1 MGGQQDRMTLYLGT
15 QSSQFVNLRVTFK
28 NSPIHILE
36 KFAFKDIYSAH
47 QHLLNSSE
55 LQECII
61 LQTCNRVEIYGVGPN
76 PKYEGIV
83 NSWSDL
89 IDLPVEEVK
98 NNVVISD
105 GEKAVRHLVELT
117 SGLDSLVI
125 GEDQILGQVKR
136 SLDFSRKNGFAGPNL
151 NILFDKT
158 IKIGSRV
165 RALTGINKGSISV
178 GSMAVN
184 LAYEYFDDIK
194 EKQILLIGSGE
205 GASLIAKSFK
215 QRDIK
220 FFVTS
225 RTFERARS
233 FADTVAGSPIPFE
246 AALEKLNDDIDIVFI
261 STIAPYYL
269 LTYERIANMMKNRT
283 KGLMIFDLSN
293 PRTVED
299 RIATLNNIKLVNI
312 DQISEIVEK
321 NVGRRKK
328 EIQSA
333 EKIIEEEMITIK
345 EMLKRKSSEPAIITI
360 FKNADSI
367 RNKEL
372 NKALSLIGNR
382 MNEKDIKILEQFSYA
397 LVEGI
402 LSTPMN
408 NLRKEFSSSKNE
420 NELINLA
427 LKLFN
432 YEKP

>member
-1 MGGQQDRMTLYLGT
+1 MTLYLGV
-15 QSSQFVNLRVTFK
+15 QSSQFVNIRVTFK

-36 KFAFKDIYSAH
+36 KFAFKDVFDAH
-47 QHLLNSSE
+47 QHLLNLAD

-61 LQTCNRVEIYGVGPN
+61 LQTCNRVEIYGVGIN
-76 PKYEGIV
+76 PDYDNLITA
-83 NSWSDL
+83 WSYL
-89 IDLPVEEVK
+89 INLPADQVK
-98 NNVVISD
+98 NNVIIND
-105 GEKAVRHLVELT
+105 GEEALKHLVKLT
-117 SGLDSLVI
+117 SGLDSLVV

-136 SLDFSRKNGFAGPNL
+136 SLEFSRKNGFAGPNL

-165 RALTGINKGSISV
+165 RTLTGINKGSTSV

-194 EKQILLIGSGE
+194 EKEILLIGSGE
-205 GASLIAKSFK
+205 GASLIAKALK
-215 QRDIK
+215 QRNMK

-246 AALEKLNDDIDIVFI
+246 TALEKINDNIDIVFI
-261 STIAPYYL
+261 STVAPYYL
-269 LTYERIANMMKNRT
+269 LTYERIANMMKNRN

-299 RIATLNNIKLVNI
+299 KIATLNNIKLVNI

-333 EKIIEEEMITIK
+333 EKIINDELIAIK
-345 EMLKRKSSEPAIITI
+345 EILKRKSSEPAIITI

-367 RNKEL
+367 RNKEFK
-372 NKALSLIGNR
+372 KALSLIGNR
-382 MNEKDIKILEQFSYA
+382 VNNDDIKILEQFSYA

-408 NLRKEFSSSKNE
+408 NLRKEFANNKNE

>member
-1 MGGQQDRMTLYLGT
+1 MTLYLGV
-15 QSSQFVNLRVTFK
+15 QSSQFVNIRVTFK

-36 KFAFKDIYSAH
+36 KFAFKDVFDAH
-47 QHLLNSSE
+47 QHLLNLAD

-61 LQTCNRVEIYGVGPN
+61 LQTCNRVEIYGVGIN
-76 PKYEGIV
+76 PDYDNLI
-83 NSWSDL
+83 NAWSSL
-89 IDLPVEEVK
+89 INLPADQVK
-98 NNVVISD
+98 NNVIIND
-105 GEKAVRHLVELT
+105 GEEALKHLVKLT
-117 SGLDSLVI
+117 SGLDSLVV

-136 SLDFSRKNGFAGPNL
+136 SLEFSRKNGFAGPNL

-165 RALTGINKGSISV
+165 RTLTGINKGSTSV

-194 EKQILLIGSGE
+194 EKEILLIGSGE
-205 GASLIAKSFK
+205 GASLIAKALK
-215 QRDIK
+215 QRNMK

-246 AALEKLNDDIDIVFI
+246 TALEKINDNIDIVFI
-261 STIAPYYL
+261 STVAPYYL
-269 LTYERIANMMKNRT
+269 LTYERIANMMKNRN

-299 RIATLNNIKLVNI
+299 KIATLNNIKLVNI

-333 EKIIEEEMITIK
+333 EKIINDELIAIK
-345 EMLKRKSSEPAIITI
+345 EILKRKSSEPAIITI

-367 RNKEL
+367 RNKEFK
-372 NKALSLIGNR
+372 KALSLIGNR
-382 MNEKDIKILEQFSYA
+382 VSDDDIKILEQFSYA

-408 NLRKEFSSSKNE
+408 NLRKEFANNKNE

>member
-1 MGGQQDRMTLYLGT
+1 MTLYLGV
-15 QSSQFVNLRVTFK
+15 QSSQFVNIRVTFK

-36 KFAFKDIYSAH
+36 KFAFKDVFDAH
-47 QHLLNSSE
+47 QHLLNLAD

-61 LQTCNRVEIYGVGPN
+61 LQTCNRVEIYGVGIN
-76 PKYEGIV
+76 PDYDNLI
-83 NSWSDL
+83 NAWSSL
-89 IDLPVEEVK
+89 INLPADQVK
-98 NNVVISD
+98 NNIIIND
-105 GEKAVRHLVELT
+105 GEEALKHLVNLT
-117 SGLDSLVI
+117 SGLDSLVV

-136 SLDFSRKNGFAGPNL
+136 SLEFSRKNGFAGPNL

-165 RALTGINKGSISV
+165 RTLTGINKGSTSV

-194 EKQILLIGSGE
+194 EKEILLIGSGE
-205 GASLIAKSFK
+205 GASLIAKALK
-215 QRDIK
+215 QRNMK

-246 AALEKLNDDIDIVFI
+246 TALEKINDNIDIVFI
-261 STIAPYYL
+261 STVAPYYL
-269 LTYERIANMMKNRT
+269 LTYERIANMMKNRN

-299 RIATLNNIKLVNI
+299 KIATLNNIKLVNI

-333 EKIIEEEMITIK
+333 EKIIDDELIAIK
-345 EMLKRKSSEPAIITI
+345 EILKRKSSEPAIITI

-372 NKALSLIGNR
+372 KKALSLIGNR
-382 MNEKDIKILEQFSYA
+382 VSDDDVKILEQFSYA

-408 NLRKEFSSSKNE
+408 NLRKEFTSNKNE

>member
-1 MGGQQDRMTLYLGT
+1 MTLYLGV
-15 QSSQFVNLRVTFK
+15 QSSQFVNIRVTFK

-36 KFAFKDIYSAH
+36 KFAFKDLFNAH
-47 QHLLNSSE
+47 QRLLNSSE

-61 LQTCNRVEIYGVGPN
+61 LQTCNRVEIYGVGVN
-76 PKYEGIV
+76 PHYDNIINV
-83 NSWSDL
+83 WSSL
-89 IDLPVEEVK
+89 INLPADQVK
-98 NNVVISD
+98 NNVIVND
-105 GEKAVRHLVELT
+105 GEEALKHLVKLT
-117 SGLDSLVI
+117 SGLDSLVV

-136 SLDFSRKNGFAGPNL
+136 SLEFSRKNGFAGPNL

-158 IKIGSRV
+158 IKIGGRV
-165 RALTGINKGSISV
+165 RTLTGINKGSTSV

-194 EKQILLIGSGE
+194 EKEILLIGSGE
-205 GASLIAKSFK
+205 GASLIAKALK
-215 QRDIK
+215 QRNMK

-225 RTFERARS
+225 RTFDRARS

-246 AALEKLNDDIDIVFI
+246 TALEKLNDNIDIVFI

-269 LTYERIANMMKNRT
+269 LTYDRIANMMKNRN

-299 RIATLNNIKLVNI
+299 KIATLNNIKLVNI

-321 NVGRRKK
+321 NVVRRRK

-333 EKIIEEEMITIK
+333 EKIIDDEMITIK
-345 EMLKRKSSEPAIITI
+345 EILKRKSSEPAIISI

-367 RNKEL
+367 RNKEFK
-372 NKALSLIGNR
+372 KALSLIGNR
-382 MNEKDIKILEQFSYA
+382 VSEEDIKILEQFSFA

-408 NLRKEFSSSKNE
+408 NLRKEFTNNRNE

>member
-1 MGGQQDRMTLYLGT
+1 MTLYLGV
-15 QSSQFVNLRVTFK
+15 QSSQFVNIRVTFK

-36 KFAFKDIYSAH
+36 KFAFKDVFDAH
-47 QHLLNSSE
+47 QHLLNLAD

-61 LQTCNRVEIYGVGPN
+61 LQTCNRVEIYGVGIN
-76 PKYEGIV
+76 PDYDNLINV
-83 NSWSDL
+83 WSSL
-89 IDLPVEEVK
+89 INLPADQVK
-98 NNVVISD
+98 NNIIIND
-105 GEKAVRHLVELT
+105 GEEALKHLVNLT
-117 SGLDSLVI
+117 SGLDSLVV

-136 SLDFSRKNGFAGPNL
+136 SLEFSRKNGFAGPNL

-165 RALTGINKGSISV
+165 RTLTGINKGSTSV

-194 EKQILLIGSGE
+194 EKEILLIGSGE
-205 GASLIAKSFK
+205 GASLIAKALK
-215 QRDIK
+215 QRNMK

-246 AALEKLNDDIDIVFI
+246 TALEKINDNIDIVFI
-261 STIAPYYL
+261 STVAPYYL
-269 LTYERIANMMKNRT
+269 LTYERIANMMKNRN

-299 RIATLNNIKLVNI
+299 KIATLNNIKLVNI

-333 EKIIEEEMITIK
+333 EKIIDDELIAIK
-345 EMLKRKSSEPAIITI
+345 EILKRKSSEPAIITI

-367 RNKEL
+367 RNKEFK
-372 NKALSLIGNR
+372 KALSLIGNR
-382 MNEKDIKILEQFSYA
+382 VSNEDIKILEQFSYA

-408 NLRKEFSSSKNE
+408 NLRKEFANNKNE

>member
-1 MGGQQDRMTLYLGT
+1 MTLYLGV
-15 QSSQFVNLRVTFK
+15 QSSQFVNIRVTFK

-36 KFAFKDIYSAH
+36 KFAFKDLFNAH
-47 QHLLNSSE
+47 QRLLNSSE

-61 LQTCNRVEIYGVGPN
+61 LQTCNRVEIYGVGVN
-76 PKYEGIV
+76 PHYDNIINV
-83 NSWSDL
+83 WSSL
-89 IDLPVEEVK
+89 INLPADQVK
-98 NNVVISD
+98 NNVIVND
-105 GEKAVRHLVELT
+105 GEEALKHLVKLT
-117 SGLDSLVI
+117 SGLDSLVV

-136 SLDFSRKNGFAGPNL
+136 SLEFSRKNGFAGPNL

-158 IKIGSRV
+158 IKIGGRV
-165 RALTGINKGSISV
+165 RTLTGINKGSTSV

-194 EKQILLIGSGE
+194 EKEILLIGSGE
-205 GASLIAKSFK
+205 GASLIAKALK
-215 QRDIK
+215 QRNMK
-220 FFVTS
+220 FFITS
-225 RTFERARS
+225 RTFDRARS

-246 AALEKLNDDIDIVFI
+246 TALEKLNDNIDIVFI

-269 LTYERIANMMKNRT
+269 LTYDRIANMMKNRN

-299 RIATLNNIKLVNI
+299 KIATLNNIKLVNI

-321 NVGRRKK
+321 NVGRRRK

-333 EKIIEEEMITIK
+333 EKIIDDEMITIK
-345 EMLKRKSSEPAIITI
+345 EILKRKSSEPAIISI

-367 RNKEL
+367 RNKEFK
-372 NKALSLIGNR
+372 KALSLIGNR
-382 MNEKDIKILEQFSYA
+382 VSEEDIKILEQFSYA

-408 NLRKEFSSSKNE
+408 NLRKEFTNNRNE

>member
-1 MGGQQDRMTLYLGT
+1 MTLYLGV
-15 QSSQFVNLRVTFK
+15 QSSQFVNIRVTFK

-36 KFAFKDIYSAH
+36 KFAFKDVFDAH
-47 QHLLNSSE
+47 QHLLNVAD
-55 LQECII
+55 LQECIV
-61 LQTCNRVEIYGVGPN
+61 LQTCNRVEIYGVGIN
-76 PKYEGIV
+76 PDYDNLI
-83 NSWSDL
+83 NAWSSL
-89 IDLPVEEVK
+89 INLPADQVK
-98 NNVVISD
+98 NNVIIND
-105 GEKAVRHLVELT
+105 GEEALKHLVKLT
-117 SGLDSLVI
+117 SGLDSLVV

-136 SLDFSRKNGFAGPNL
+136 SLEFSRKNGFAGPNL

-165 RALTGINKGSISV
+165 RTLTGINKGSTSV

-194 EKQILLIGSGE
+194 QKEILLIGSGE
-205 GASLIAKSFK
+205 GASLIAKALK
-215 QRDIK
+215 QRNMK

-246 AALEKLNDDIDIVFI
+246 TALEKINDNVDIVFI
-261 STIAPYYL
+261 STVAPYYL
-269 LTYERIANMMKNRT
+269 LTYERIANMMKNRN

-333 EKIIEEEMITIK
+333 EKIINDELIAIK
-345 EMLKRKSSEPAIITI
+345 EILKRKSSEPAIITI

-367 RNKEL
+367 RNKEFK
-372 NKALSLIGNR
+372 KALSLIGNR
-382 MNEKDIKILEQFSYA
+382 VGDDDIKILEQFSYA

-408 NLRKEFSSSKNE
+408 NLRKEFTNNKNE

>member
-1 MGGQQDRMTLYLGT
+1 MTLYLGV
-15 QSSQFVNLRVTFK
+15 QSSQFVNIRVTFK

-36 KFAFKDIYSAH
+36 KFAFKDVFDAH
-47 QHLLNSSE
+47 QHLLNLAD

-61 LQTCNRVEIYGVGPN
+61 LQTCNRVEIYGVGLN
-76 PKYEGIV
+76 PDYDNLI
-83 NSWSDL
+83 NAWSSL
-89 IDLPVEEVK
+89 INLPADQVK
-98 NNVVISD
+98 NNIIIND
-105 GEKAVRHLVELT
+105 GEEALKHLVNLT
-117 SGLDSLVI
+117 SGLDSLVV

-136 SLDFSRKNGFAGPNL
+136 SLEFSRKNGFAGPNL

-165 RALTGINKGSISV
+165 RTLTGINKGSTSV

-194 EKQILLIGSGE
+194 EKEILLIGSGE
-205 GASLIAKSFK
+205 GASLIAKALK
-215 QRDIK
+215 QRNMK

-246 AALEKLNDDIDIVFI
+246 TALEKVNDNIDIVFI
-261 STIAPYYL
+261 STVAPYYL
-269 LTYERIANMMKNRT
+269 LTYERIANMMKNRN

-299 RIATLNNIKLVNI
+299 KIATLNNIKLVNI

-333 EKIIEEEMITIK
+333 EKIIDDELIAIK
-345 EMLKRKSSEPAIITI
+345 EILKRKSSEPAIITI

-367 RNKEL
+367 RNKEFK
-372 NKALSLIGNR
+372 KALSLIGNR
-382 MNEKDIKILEQFSYA
+382 VSDDDVKILEQFSYA

-408 NLRKEFSSSKNE
+408 NLRKEFTSNKNE

>member
-1 MGGQQDRMTLYLGT
+1 MTLYLGV
-15 QSSQFVNLRVTFK
+15 QSSQFVNIRVTFK

-36 KFAFKDIYSAH
+36 KFAFKDIFNAH
-47 QHLLNSSE
+47 QRLLNSSE

-61 LQTCNRVEIYGVGPN
+61 LQTCNRVEIYGVGIN
-76 PKYEGIV
+76 PHYDNII
-83 NSWSDL
+83 NAWSSL
-89 IDLPVEEVK
+89 INLPADQVK
-98 NNVVISD
+98 NNVIVND
-105 GEKAVRHLVELT
+105 GEEALKHLVKLT
-117 SGLDSLVI
+117 SGLDSLVV

-136 SLDFSRKNGFAGPNL
+136 SLEFSRKNGFAGPNL

-158 IKIGSRV
+158 IKIGGRV
-165 RALTGINKGSISV
+165 RTLTGINKGSTSV

-194 EKQILLIGSGE
+194 EKEILLIGSGE
-205 GASLIAKSFK
+205 GASLIAKALK
-215 QRDIK
+215 QRNMK
-220 FFVTS
+220 FFITS
-225 RTFERARS
+225 RTFDRARS

-246 AALEKLNDDIDIVFI
+246 TALEKLNDNIDIVFI

-269 LTYERIANMMKNRT
+269 LTYDRIANMMKNRN

-299 RIATLNNIKLVNI
+299 KIATLNNIKLVNI

-321 NVGRRKK
+321 NVGRRRK

-333 EKIIEEEMITIK
+333 EKIIDDEMITIK
-345 EMLKRKSSEPAIITI
+345 EILKRKSSEPAIISI

-367 RNKEL
+367 RNKEFK
-372 NKALSLIGNR
+372 KALSLIGNR
-382 MNEKDIKILEQFSYA
+382 VSEEDIKILEQFSFA

-408 NLRKEFSSSKNE
+408 NLRKEFTNNRNE

>member
-1 MGGQQDRMTLYLGT
+1 MTLYLGV
-15 QSSQFVNLRVTFK
+15 QSSQFVNIRVTFK

-36 KFAFKDIYSAH
+36 KFAFKDVFDAH
-47 QHLLNSSE
+47 QYLLNLAD

-61 LQTCNRVEIYGVGPN
+61 LQTCNRVEIYGVGIN
-76 PKYEGIV
+76 PDYDNLI
-83 NSWSDL
+83 NAWSSL
-89 IDLPVEEVK
+89 INLPADQVK
-98 NNVVISD
+98 NNIIIND
-105 GEKAVRHLVELT
+105 GEEALKHLVNLT
-117 SGLDSLVI
+117 SGLDSLVV

-136 SLDFSRKNGFAGPNL
+136 SLEFSRKNGFAGPNL

-165 RALTGINKGSISV
+165 RTLTGINKGSTSV

-194 EKQILLIGSGE
+194 EKEILLIGSGE
-205 GASLIAKSFK
+205 GASLIAKALK
-215 QRDIK
+215 QRNMK

-246 AALEKLNDDIDIVFI
+246 TALEKINDNIDIVFI
-261 STIAPYYL
+261 STVAPYYL
-269 LTYERIANMMKNRT
+269 LTYERIANMMKNRN

-299 RIATLNNIKLVNI
+299 KIATLNNIKLVNI

-333 EKIIEEEMITIK
+333 EKIIDDELIAIK
-345 EMLKRKSSEPAIITI
+345 EILKRKSSEPAIITI

-367 RNKEL
+367 RNKEFK
-372 NKALSLIGNR
+372 KALSLIGNR
-382 MNEKDIKILEQFSYA
+382 VSDDDVKILEQFSYA

-408 NLRKEFSSSKNE
+408 NLRKEFTSNKNE

>member
-1 MGGQQDRMTLYLGT
+1 MTLYLGV
-15 QSSQFVNLRVTFK
+15 QSSQFVNIRVTFK

-36 KFAFKDIYSAH
+36 KFAFKDVFDAH
-47 QHLLNSSE
+47 QHLLNLAD

-61 LQTCNRVEIYGVGPN
+61 LQTCNRVEIYGVGIN
-76 PKYEGIV
+76 PDYDNLI
-83 NSWSDL
+83 NAWSSL
-89 IDLPVEEVK
+89 INLPADQVK
-98 NNVVISD
+98 NNIIIND
-105 GEKAVRHLVELT
+105 GEEALKHLVNLT
-117 SGLDSLVI
+117 SGLDSLVV

-136 SLDFSRKNGFAGPNL
+136 SLEFSRKNGFAGPNL

-165 RALTGINKGSISV
+165 RTLTGINKGSTSV

-194 EKQILLIGSGE
+194 EKEILLIGSGE
-205 GASLIAKSFK
+205 GASLIAKALK
-215 QRDIK
+215 QRNMK

-246 AALEKLNDDIDIVFI
+246 TALEKINDNIDIVFI
-261 STIAPYYL
+261 STVAPYYL
-269 LTYERIANMMKNRT
+269 LTYERIANMMKNRN

-299 RIATLNNIKLVNI
+299 KIATLNNIKLVNI

-333 EKIIEEEMITIK
+333 EKIIDDELIAIK
-345 EMLKRKSSEPAIITI
+345 EILKRKSSEPAIITI

-367 RNKEL
+367 RNKEFK
-372 NKALSLIGNR
+372 KALSLIGNR
-382 MNEKDIKILEQFSYA
+382 VSDDDIKILEQFSYA

-408 NLRKEFSSSKNE
+408 NLRKEFTSSKNE

>member
-1 MGGQQDRMTLYLGT
+1 MTLYLGV
-15 QSSQFVNLRVTFK
+15 QSSQFVNIKVTFK

-36 KFAFKDIYSAH
+36 KFAFKDIFNAH
-47 QHLLNSSE
+47 QRLLNSSE

-61 LQTCNRVEIYGVGPN
+61 LQTCNRVEIYGVGIN
-76 PKYEGIV
+76 PHYDNII
-83 NSWSDL
+83 NAWSSL
-89 IDLPVEEVK
+89 INLPTDQVK
-98 NNVVISD
+98 NNVIVNN
-105 GEKAVRHLVELT
+105 GEEALKHLVKLT
-117 SGLDSLVI
+117 SGLDSLVV

-136 SLDFSRKNGFAGPNL
+136 SLEFSRKNGFAGPNL

-158 IKIGSRV
+158 IKIGGRV
-165 RALTGINKGSISV
+165 RALTGINKGSTSV

-194 EKQILLIGSGE
+194 EKEILLIGSGE
-205 GASLIAKSFK
+205 GASLIAKALK
-215 QRDIK
+215 QRNMK

-225 RTFERARS
+225 RTFDRARS

-246 AALEKLNDDIDIVFI
+246 SALEKLNDNIDIVFI

-269 LTYERIANMMKNRT
+269 LTYDRIANMMKNRN

-299 RIATLNNIKLVNI
+299 KIATLNNIKLVNI

-333 EKIIEEEMITIK
+333 EKIIDDEMITIK
-345 EMLKRKSSEPAIITI
+345 EILKRKSSEPAIISI

-367 RNKEL
+367 RNKEFK
-372 NKALSLIGNR
+372 KALSLIDNR
-382 MNEKDIKILEQFSYA
+382 VSEEDIKILEQFSYA

-408 NLRKEFSSSKNE
+408 NLRKEFTNNKNE

>member
-1 MGGQQDRMTLYLGT
+1 
-15 QSSQFVNLRVTFK
+15 
-28 NSPIHILE
+28 
-36 KFAFKDIYSAH
+36 
-47 QHLLNSSE
+47 
-55 LQECII
+55 
-61 LQTCNRVEIYGVGPN
+61 
-76 PKYEGIV
+76 
-83 NSWSDL
+83 
-89 IDLPVEEVK
+89 
-98 NNVVISD
+98 
-105 GEKAVRHLVELT
+105 
-117 SGLDSLVI
+117 
-125 GEDQILGQVKR
+125 
-136 SLDFSRKNGFAGPNL
+136 
-151 NILFDKT
+151 
-158 IKIGSRV
+158 
-165 RALTGINKGSISV
+165 
-178 GSMAVN
+178 MAVN

-194 EKQILLIGSGE
+194 EKEILLIGSGE
-205 GASLIAKSFK
+205 GASLIAKALK
-215 QRDIK
+215 QRNMK

-246 AALEKLNDDIDIVFI
+246 TALEKINDNIDIVFI
-261 STIAPYYL
+261 STVAPYYL
-269 LTYERIANMMKNRT
+269 LTYERIANMMKNRN

-299 RIATLNNIKLVNI
+299 KIATLNNIKLVNI

-333 EKIIEEEMITIK
+333 EKIIDDELIAIK
-345 EMLKRKSSEPAIITI
+345 EILKRKSSEPAIITI

-367 RNKEL
+367 RNKEFK
-372 NKALSLIGNR
+372 KALSLIGNR
-382 MNEKDIKILEQFSYA
+382 VSDDDVKILEQFSYA

-408 NLRKEFSSSKNE
+408 NLRKEFTSNKNE

>member
-1 MGGQQDRMTLYLGT
+1 MTLYLGV
-15 QSSQFVNLRVTFK
+15 QSSQFVNIRVTFK

-36 KFAFKDIYSAH
+36 KFAFKDVFDAH
-47 QHLLNSSE
+47 QHLLNLAD

-61 LQTCNRVEIYGVGPN
+61 LQTCNRVEIYGVGIN
-76 PKYEGIV
+76 PDYENLITA
-83 NSWSDL
+83 WSYL
-89 IDLPVEEVK
+89 INLPADQVK
-98 NNVVISD
+98 NNVIIND
-105 GEKAVRHLVELT
+105 GEEALKHLVKLT
-117 SGLDSLVI
+117 SGLDSLVV

-136 SLDFSRKNGFAGPNL
+136 SLEFSRKNGFAGPNL

-165 RALTGINKGSISV
+165 RTLTGINKGSTSV

-194 EKQILLIGSGE
+194 DKEILLIGSGE
-205 GASLIAKSFK
+205 GASLIAKALK
-215 QRDIK
+215 QRNMK

-246 AALEKLNDDIDIVFI
+246 TALEKINDNIDIVFI
-261 STIAPYYL
+261 STVAPYYL
-269 LTYERIANMMKNRT
+269 LTYERIANMMKNRN

-299 RIATLNNIKLVNI
+299 KIATLNNIKLVNI

-333 EKIIEEEMITIK
+333 EKIINDELIAIK
-345 EMLKRKSSEPAIITI
+345 EILKRKSSEPAIITI

-367 RNKEL
+367 RNKEFK
-372 NKALSLIGNR
+372 KALSLIGNR
-382 MNEKDIKILEQFSYA
+382 VSNDDIKILEQFSYA

-408 NLRKEFSSSKNE
+408 NLRKEFANNKNE

>member
-1 MGGQQDRMTLYLGT
+1 MTLYLGV
-15 QSSQFVNLRVTFK
+15 QSSQFVNIRVTFK

-36 KFAFKDIYSAH
+36 KFAFKDIFDAH
-47 QHLLNSSE
+47 QHLLNLAD

-61 LQTCNRVEIYGVGPN
+61 LQTCNRVEIYGVGIN
-76 PKYEGIV
+76 PDYENLITA
-83 NSWSDL
+83 WSYL
-89 IDLPVEEVK
+89 INLPADQVK
-98 NNVVISD
+98 NNVIIND
-105 GEKAVRHLVELT
+105 GEEALKHLVKLT
-117 SGLDSLVI
+117 SGLDSLVV

-136 SLDFSRKNGFAGPNL
+136 SLEFSRKNGFAGPNL

-165 RALTGINKGSISV
+165 RTLTGINKGSTSV

-194 EKQILLIGSGE
+194 EKEILLIGSGE
-205 GASLIAKSFK
+205 GASLIAKALK
-215 QRDIK
+215 QRNMK

-246 AALEKLNDDIDIVFI
+246 TALEKINDNIDIVFI
-261 STIAPYYL
+261 STVAPYYL
-269 LTYERIANMMKNRT
+269 LTYERIANMMKNRN

-299 RIATLNNIKLVNI
+299 KIATLNNIKLVNI

-333 EKIIEEEMITIK
+333 EKIINDELIAIK
-345 EMLKRKSSEPAIITI
+345 EILKRKSSEPAIITI

-367 RNKEL
+367 RNKEFK
-372 NKALSLIGNR
+372 KALSLIGNR
-382 MNEKDIKILEQFSYA
+382 VSNDDIKILEQFSYA

-408 NLRKEFSSSKNE
+408 NLRKEFANNKNE

>member
-1 MGGQQDRMTLYLGT
+1 MTLYLGV
-15 QSSQFVNLRVTFK
+15 QSSQFVNIRVTFK

-36 KFAFKDIYSAH
+36 KFAFKDVFDAH
-47 QHLLNSSE
+47 QHLLNLAD

-61 LQTCNRVEIYGVGPN
+61 LQTCNRVEIYGVGLN
-76 PKYEGIV
+76 PDYDNLI
-83 NSWSDL
+83 NAWSSL
-89 IDLPVEEVK
+89 INLPADQVK
-98 NNVVISD
+98 NNIIIND
-105 GEKAVRHLVELT
+105 GEEALKHLVNLT
-117 SGLDSLVI
+117 SGLDSLVV

-136 SLDFSRKNGFAGPNL
+136 SLEFSRKNGFAGPNL

-165 RALTGINKGSISV
+165 RTLTGINKGSTSV

-194 EKQILLIGSGE
+194 EKEILLIGSGE
-205 GASLIAKSFK
+205 GASLIAKALK
-215 QRDIK
+215 QRNMK

-246 AALEKLNDDIDIVFI
+246 TALEKINDNIDIVFI
-261 STIAPYYL
+261 STVAPYYL
-269 LTYERIANMMKNRT
+269 LTYERIANMMKNRN

-299 RIATLNNIKLVNI
+299 KIATLNNIKLVNI

-333 EKIIEEEMITIK
+333 EKIIDDELIAIK
-345 EMLKRKSSEPAIITI
+345 EILKRKSSEPAIITI

-367 RNKEL
+367 RNKEFK
-372 NKALSLIGNR
+372 KALSLIGNR
-382 MNEKDIKILEQFSYA
+382 VSDDDVKILEQFSYA

-408 NLRKEFSSSKNE
+408 NLRKEFTSNKNE

>member
-1 MGGQQDRMTLYLGT
+1 MTLYLGV
-15 QSSQFVNLRVTFK
+15 QSSQFVNIRVTFK
-28 NSPIHILE
+28 SSPIHILE
-36 KFAFKDIYSAH
+36 KFAFKDVFDAH
-47 QHLLNSSE
+47 QHLLNLSD

-61 LQTCNRVEIYGVGPN
+61 LQTCNRVEIYGVGIN
-76 PKYEGIV
+76 PDYDNLI
-83 NSWSDL
+83 NTWSSL
-89 IDLPVEEVK
+89 INLPADQVK
-98 NNVVISD
+98 NNVIIND
-105 GEKAVRHLVELT
+105 GEEALKHLVKLT
-117 SGLDSLVI
+117 SGLDSLVV

-136 SLDFSRKNGFAGPNL
+136 SLEFSRKNGFAGPNL

-165 RALTGINKGSISV
+165 RTLTGINKGSTSV

-194 EKQILLIGSGE
+194 EKKILLIGSGE
-205 GASLIAKSFK
+205 GASLIAKALK
-215 QRDIK
+215 QRNMK

-246 AALEKLNDDIDIVFI
+246 TALEKINDNIDIVFI
-261 STIAPYYL
+261 STVAPYYL
-269 LTYERIANMMKNRT
+269 LTYERIDNMMKNRN

-299 RIATLNNIKLVNI
+299 KIATLNNIKLVNI

-333 EKIIEEEMITIK
+333 EKIINDELISVK
-345 EMLKRKSSEPAIITI
+345 EILKRKSSEPAIITI

-367 RNKEL
+367 RNKEFK
-372 NKALSLIGNR
+372 KALSLIGNR
-382 MNEKDIKILEQFSYA
+382 VSDDDIKILEQFSYA

-408 NLRKEFSSSKNE
+408 NLRKEFTNNKNE

>member
-1 MGGQQDRMTLYLGT
+1 MTLYLGV
-15 QSSQFVNLRVTFK
+15 QSSQFVNIRVTFK

-36 KFAFKDIYSAH
+36 KFAFKDVFDAH
-47 QHLLNSSE
+47 QHLLNLAD

-61 LQTCNRVEIYGVGPN
+61 LQTCNRVEIYGVGIN
-76 PKYEGIV
+76 PDYENLITA
-83 NSWSDL
+83 WSYL
-89 IDLPVEEVK
+89 INLPADQVK
-98 NNVVISD
+98 NNVIIND
-105 GEKAVRHLVELT
+105 GEEALKHLVKLT
-117 SGLDSLVI
+117 SGLDSLVV

-136 SLDFSRKNGFAGPNL
+136 SLEFSRKNGFAGPNL

-165 RALTGINKGSISV
+165 RTLTGINKGSTSV

-194 EKQILLIGSGE
+194 EKEILLIGSGE
-205 GASLIAKSFK
+205 GASLIAKALK
-215 QRDIK
+215 QRNMK

-246 AALEKLNDDIDIVFI
+246 TALEKINDNIDIVFI
-261 STIAPYYL
+261 STVAPYYL
-269 LTYERIANMMKNRT
+269 LTYERIANMMKNRN

-299 RIATLNNIKLVNI
+299 KIATLNNIKLVNI

-333 EKIIEEEMITIK
+333 EKIINDELIAIK
-345 EMLKRKSSEPAIITI
+345 EILKRKSSEPAIITI

-367 RNKEL
+367 RNKEFK
-372 NKALSLIGNR
+372 KALSLIGNR
-382 MNEKDIKILEQFSYA
+382 VSNDDIKILEQFSYA

-408 NLRKEFSSSKNE
+408 NLRKEFANNKNE

>member
-1 MGGQQDRMTLYLGT
+1 MTLYLGV
-15 QSSQFVNLRVTFK
+15 QSSQFVNIRVTFK

-36 KFAFKDIYSAH
+36 KFAFKDVFDAH
-47 QHLLNSSE
+47 QHLLNLAD

-61 LQTCNRVEIYGVGPN
+61 LQTCNRVEIYGVGIN
-76 PKYEGIV
+76 PDYDNLI
-83 NSWSDL
+83 NAWSSL
-89 IDLPVEEVK
+89 INLPADNVK
-98 NNVVISD
+98 NNVIITD
-105 GEKAVRHLVELT
+105 GEEALKHLVKLT
-117 SGLDSLVI
+117 SGLDSLVV

-136 SLDFSRKNGFAGPNL
+136 SLEFSRKNGFAGPNL

-165 RALTGINKGSISV
+165 RTLTGINKGSTSV

-194 EKQILLIGSGE
+194 EKEILLIGSGE
-205 GASLIAKSFK
+205 GASLIAKALK
-215 QRDIK
+215 QRNMK

-246 AALEKLNDDIDIVFI
+246 TALEKINDNIDIVFI
-261 STIAPYYL
+261 STVAPYYL
-269 LTYERIANMMKNRT
+269 LTYERIANMMKNRN

-299 RIATLNNIKLVNI
+299 KIATLNNIKLVNI
-312 DQISEIVEK
+312 NQISEIVEK

-333 EKIIEEEMITIK
+333 EKIINDELIAIK
-345 EMLKRKSSEPAIITI
+345 EILKRKSSEPAIITI

-367 RNKEL
+367 RNKEFK
-372 NKALSLIGNR
+372 KALSLIGNR
-382 MNEKDIKILEQFSYA
+382 VGDDDVKILEQFSYA

-408 NLRKEFSSSKNE
+408 NLRKEFTNNKNE

>member
-1 MGGQQDRMTLYLGT
+1 MTLYLGV
-15 QSSQFVNLRVTFK
+15 QSSQFVNIRVTFK

-36 KFAFKDIYSAH
+36 KFAFKDVFDAH
-47 QHLLNSSE
+47 QHLLNLAD

-61 LQTCNRVEIYGVGPN
+61 LQTCNRVEIYGVGIN
-76 PKYEGIV
+76 PDYDNLI
-83 NSWSDL
+83 NAWSSL
-89 IDLPVEEVK
+89 INLPPDNVK
-98 NNVVISD
+98 NNVIITD
-105 GEKAVRHLVELT
+105 GEEALKHLVKLT
-117 SGLDSLVI
+117 SGLDSLVV

-136 SLDFSRKNGFAGPNL
+136 SLEFSRKNGFAGPNL

-165 RALTGINKGSISV
+165 RTLTGINKGSTSV

-194 EKQILLIGSGE
+194 EKEILLIGSGE
-205 GASLIAKSFK
+205 GASLIAKALK
-215 QRDIK
+215 QRNMK

-246 AALEKLNDDIDIVFI
+246 TALEKINDNIDIVFI
-261 STIAPYYL
+261 STVAPYYL
-269 LTYERIANMMKNRT
+269 LTYERIANMMKNRN

-299 RIATLNNIKLVNI
+299 KIATLNNIKLVNI

-333 EKIIEEEMITIK
+333 EKIINDELIAIK
-345 EMLKRKSSEPAIITI
+345 EILKRKSSEPAIITI

-367 RNKEL
+367 RNKEFK
-372 NKALSLIGNR
+372 KALSLIGNR
-382 MNEKDIKILEQFSYA
+382 VSNDDIKILEQFSYA

-408 NLRKEFSSSKNE
+408 NLRKEFANNKNE

>member
-1 MGGQQDRMTLYLGT
+1 MTLYLGV
-15 QSSQFVNLRVTFK
+15 QSSQFVNIRVTFK

-36 KFAFKDIYSAH
+36 KFAFKDLFNAH
-47 QHLLNSSE
+47 QRLLNSSE

-61 LQTCNRVEIYGVGPN
+61 LQTCNRVEIYGVGVN
-76 PKYEGIV
+76 PHYDNIINV
-83 NSWSDL
+83 WSSL
-89 IDLPVEEVK
+89 INLPADQVK
-98 NNVVISD
+98 NNVIVND
-105 GEKAVRHLVELT
+105 GEEALKHLVKLT
-117 SGLDSLVI
+117 SGLDSLVV

-136 SLDFSRKNGFAGPNL
+136 SLEFSRKNGFAGPNL

-158 IKIGSRV
+158 IKIGGRV
-165 RALTGINKGSISV
+165 RTLTGINKGSTSV

-194 EKQILLIGSGE
+194 EKEILLIGSGE
-205 GASLIAKSFK
+205 GASLIAKALK
-215 QRDIK
+215 QRNMK
-220 FFVTS
+220 FFITS
-225 RTFERARS
+225 RTFDRARS

-246 AALEKLNDDIDIVFI
+246 TALEKLNDNIDIVFI

-269 LTYERIANMMKNRT
+269 LTYDRIANMMKNRN

-299 RIATLNNIKLVNI
+299 KIATLNNIKLVNI

-321 NVGRRKK
+321 NVGRRRK

-333 EKIIEEEMITIK
+333 EKIIDDEMITIK
-345 EMLKRKSSEPAIITI
+345 EILKRKSSEPAIISI

-367 RNKEL
+367 RNKEFK
-372 NKALSLIGNR
+372 KALSLIGNR
-382 MNEKDIKILEQFSYA
+382 VSEEDIKILEQFSFA

-408 NLRKEFSSSKNE
+408 NLRKEFTNNRNE

>member
-1 MGGQQDRMTLYLGT
+1 MTLYLGV
-15 QSSQFVNLRVTFK
+15 QSSQFVNIRVTFK

-36 KFAFKDIYSAH
+36 KFAFKDVFDAH
-47 QHLLNSSE
+47 QHLLNLAD

-61 LQTCNRVEIYGVGPN
+61 LQTCNRVEIYGVGIN
-76 PKYEGIV
+76 PDYDNLI
-83 NSWSDL
+83 NAWSSL
-89 IDLPVEEVK
+89 INLPADQVK
-98 NNVVISD
+98 NNVIIND
-105 GEKAVRHLVELT
+105 GEEALKHLVKLT
-117 SGLDSLVI
+117 SGLDSLVV

-136 SLDFSRKNGFAGPNL
+136 SLEFSRKNGFAGPNL

-165 RALTGINKGSISV
+165 RTLTGINKGSTSV

-194 EKQILLIGSGE
+194 KKEILLIGSGE
-205 GASLIAKSFK
+205 GASLIAKALK
-215 QRDIK
+215 QRNMK

-246 AALEKLNDDIDIVFI
+246 TALEKINDNIDIVFI
-261 STIAPYYL
+261 STVAPYYL
-269 LTYERIANMMKNRT
+269 LTYERIANMMKNRN

-299 RIATLNNIKLVNI
+299 KIATLNNIKLVNI

-333 EKIIEEEMITIK
+333 EKIIDDELIAIK
-345 EMLKRKSSEPAIITI
+345 EILKRKSSEPAIITI

-372 NKALSLIGNR
+372 KKALSLIGNR
-382 MNEKDIKILEQFSYA
+382 VSDDDVKILEQFSYA

-408 NLRKEFSSSKNE
+408 NLRKEFTSNKNE

>member
-1 MGGQQDRMTLYLGT
+1 MTLYLGV
-15 QSSQFVNLRVTFK
+15 QSSQFVNIRVTFK

-36 KFAFKDIYSAH
+36 KFAFKDVFDAH
-47 QHLLNSSE
+47 QHLLNLAD

-61 LQTCNRVEIYGVGPN
+61 LQTCNRVEIYGVGIN
-76 PKYEGIV
+76 PDYDNLI
-83 NSWSDL
+83 NAWSSL
-89 IDLPVEEVK
+89 INLPADQVK
-98 NNVVISD
+98 NNIIIND
-105 GEKAVRHLVELT
+105 GEEALKHLVNLT
-117 SGLDSLVI
+117 SGLDSLVV

-136 SLDFSRKNGFAGPNL
+136 SLEFSRKNGFAGPNL

-165 RALTGINKGSISV
+165 RTLTGINKGSTSV

-194 EKQILLIGSGE
+194 EKEILLIGSGE
-205 GASLIAKSFK
+205 GASLIAKALK
-215 QRDIK
+215 QRNMK

-246 AALEKLNDDIDIVFI
+246 TALEKINDNIDIVFI
-261 STIAPYYL
+261 STVAPYYL
-269 LTYERIANMMKNRT
+269 LTYERIANMMKNRN

-299 RIATLNNIKLVNI
+299 KIATLNNIKLVNI

-333 EKIIEEEMITIK
+333 EKIIDDELIAIK
-345 EMLKRKSSEPAIITI
+345 EILKRKSSEPAIITI

-367 RNKEL
+367 RNKEFK
-372 NKALSLIGNR
+372 KALSLIGNR
-382 MNEKDIKILEQFSYA
+382 VSDDDIKILEQFSYA

-408 NLRKEFSSSKNE
+408 NLRKEFTSNKNE

>member
-1 MGGQQDRMTLYLGT
+1 MTLYLGV
-15 QSSQFVNLRVTFK
+15 QSSQFVNIRVTFK

-36 KFAFKDIYSAH
+36 KFAFKDIFNAH
-47 QHLLNSSE
+47 QRLLNSSE

-61 LQTCNRVEIYGVGPN
+61 LQTCNRVEIYGVGINPN
-76 PKYEGIV
+76 YDNII
-83 NSWSDL
+83 NAWSSL
-89 IDLPVEEVK
+89 INLPADQVK
-98 NNVVISD
+98 NNVIVNN
-105 GEKAVRHLVELT
+105 GEEALKHLVKLT
-117 SGLDSLVI
+117 SGLDSLVV

-136 SLDFSRKNGFAGPNL
+136 SLEFSRKNGFAGPNL

-158 IKIGSRV
+158 IKIGGRV
-165 RALTGINKGSISV
+165 RILTGINKGSTSV

-194 EKQILLIGSGE
+194 EKEILLIGSGE
-205 GASLIAKSFK
+205 GASLIAKALK
-215 QRDIK
+215 QRNMK

-225 RTFERARS
+225 RTFDRARS

-246 AALEKLNDDIDIVFI
+246 SALEKLNDNIDIVFI

-269 LTYERIANMMKNRT
+269 LTYDRIASMMKNRN

-299 RIATLNNIKLVNI
+299 KIATLNNIKLVNI

-321 NVGRRKK
+321 NVGRRRK

-333 EKIIEEEMITIK
+333 EKIIDDEMITIK
-345 EMLKRKSSEPAIITI
+345 EILKRKSSEPAIISI

-367 RNKEL
+367 RNKEFK
-372 NKALSLIGNR
+372 KALSLIGNR
-382 MNEKDIKILEQFSYA
+382 VSEEDIKILEQFSYA

-408 NLRKEFSSSKNE
+408 NLRKEFTNNRNE

>member
-1 MGGQQDRMTLYLGT
+1 MTLYLGV
-15 QSSQFVNLRVTFK
+15 QSSQFVNIRVTFK

-36 KFAFKDIYSAH
+36 KFAFKDIFNAH
-47 QHLLNSSE
+47 QRLLNSSE

-61 LQTCNRVEIYGVGPN
+61 LQTCNRVEIYGVGIN
-76 PKYEGIV
+76 PHYDNII
-83 NSWSDL
+83 NAWSSL
-89 IDLPVEEVK
+89 INLPADQVK
-98 NNVVISD
+98 NNVIVNN
-105 GEKAVRHLVELT
+105 GEEALKHLVKLT
-117 SGLDSLVI
+117 SGLDSLVV

-136 SLDFSRKNGFAGPNL
+136 SLEFSRKNGFAGPNL

-158 IKIGSRV
+158 IKIGGRV
-165 RALTGINKGSISV
+165 RILTGINKGSTSV

-194 EKQILLIGSGE
+194 EKEILLIGSGE
-205 GASLIAKSFK
+205 GASLIAKALK
-215 QRDIK
+215 QRNMK

-225 RTFERARS
+225 RTFDRARS

-246 AALEKLNDDIDIVFI
+246 SALEKLNDNIDIVFI

-269 LTYERIANMMKNRT
+269 LTYDRIASMMKNRN

-299 RIATLNNIKLVNI
+299 KIATLNNIKLVNI

-321 NVGRRKK
+321 NVGRRRK

-333 EKIIEEEMITIK
+333 EKIIDDEMITIK
-345 EMLKRKSSEPAIITI
+345 EILKRKSSEPAIISI

-367 RNKEL
+367 RNKEFK
-372 NKALSLIGNR
+372 KALSLIGNR
-382 MNEKDIKILEQFSYA
+382 VSEEDIKILEQFSYA

-408 NLRKEFSSSKNE
+408 NLRKEFTNNRNE

>member
-1 MGGQQDRMTLYLGT
+1 
-15 QSSQFVNLRVTFK
+15 
-28 NSPIHILE
+28 
-36 KFAFKDIYSAH
+36 
-47 QHLLNSSE
+47 
-55 LQECII
+55 
-61 LQTCNRVEIYGVGPN
+61 
-76 PKYEGIV
+76 
-83 NSWSDL
+83 
-89 IDLPVEEVK
+89 
-98 NNVVISD
+98 
-105 GEKAVRHLVELT
+105 
-117 SGLDSLVI
+117 
-125 GEDQILGQVKR
+125 
-136 SLDFSRKNGFAGPNL
+136 
-151 NILFDKT
+151 
-158 IKIGSRV
+158 
-165 RALTGINKGSISV
+165 
-178 GSMAVN
+178 
-184 LAYEYFDDIK
+184 
-194 EKQILLIGSGE
+194 
-205 GASLIAKSFK
+205 
-215 QRDIK
+215 
-220 FFVTS
+220 
-225 RTFERARS
+225 
-233 FADTVAGSPIPFE
+233 
-246 AALEKLNDDIDIVFI
+246 
-261 STIAPYYL
+261 
-269 LTYERIANMMKNRT
+269 MMKNRN

-333 EKIIEEEMITIK
+333 EKIIDEEINTIK

-382 MNEKDIKILEQFSYA
+382 MNENDVKIIEQFSYA

-408 NLRKEFSSSKNE
+408 NLRKEFSNNKNE

>member
-1 MGGQQDRMTLYLGT
+1 MTLYLGV
-15 QSSQFVNLRVTFK
+15 QSSQFVNIRVTFK

-36 KFAFKDIYSAH
+36 KFAFKDVFDAH
-47 QHLLNSSE
+47 QHLLNLAD

-61 LQTCNRVEIYGVGPN
+61 LQTCNRVEIYGVGIN
-76 PKYEGIV
+76 PDYDNLI
-83 NSWSDL
+83 NAWSSL
-89 IDLPVEEVK
+89 INLPADQVK
-98 NNVVISD
+98 NNVIIND
-105 GEKAVRHLVELT
+105 GEEALKHLVKLT
-117 SGLDSLVI
+117 SGLDSLVV

-136 SLDFSRKNGFAGPNL
+136 SLEFSRKNGFAGPNL

-165 RALTGINKGSISV
+165 RTLTGINKGSTSV

-184 LAYEYFDDIK
+184 LAYEYCDDIK
-194 EKQILLIGSGE
+194 EKEILLIGSGE
-205 GASLIAKSFK
+205 GASLIAKALK
-215 QRDIK
+215 QRNMK

-246 AALEKLNDDIDIVFI
+246 TALEKINDNIDIVFI
-261 STIAPYYL
+261 STVAPYYL
-269 LTYERIANMMKNRT
+269 LTYERIANMMKNRN

-299 RIATLNNIKLVNI
+299 KIATLNNIKLVNI

-333 EKIIEEEMITIK
+333 EKIINDELIAIK
-345 EMLKRKSSEPAIITI
+345 EILKRKSSEPAIITI

-367 RNKEL
+367 RNKEFK
-372 NKALSLIGNR
+372 KALSLIGNR
-382 MNEKDIKILEQFSYA
+382 VSNDDIKILEQFSYA

-408 NLRKEFSSSKNE
+408 NLRKEFANNKNE

>member
-1 MGGQQDRMTLYLGT
+1 MTLYLGV
-15 QSSQFVNLRVTFK
+15 QSSQFVNIRVTFK

-36 KFAFKDIYSAH
+36 KFAFKDVFDAH
-47 QHLLNSSE
+47 QHLLNLAD

-61 LQTCNRVEIYGVGPN
+61 LQTCNRVEIYGVGLN
-76 PKYEGIV
+76 PDYDNLI
-83 NSWSDL
+83 NAWSSL
-89 IDLPVEEVK
+89 INLPADQVK
-98 NNVVISD
+98 NNIIIND
-105 GEKAVRHLVELT
+105 GEEALKHLVNLT
-117 SGLDSLVI
+117 SGLDSLVV

-136 SLDFSRKNGFAGPNL
+136 SLEFSRKNGFAGPNL

-165 RALTGINKGSISV
+165 RTLTGINKGSTSV

-194 EKQILLIGSGE
+194 EKEILLIGSGE
-205 GASLIAKSFK
+205 GASLIAKALK
-215 QRDIK
+215 QRNMK

-246 AALEKLNDDIDIVFI
+246 TALEKINDNIDIVFI
-261 STIAPYYL
+261 STVAPYYL
-269 LTYERIANMMKNRT
+269 LTYERIANMMKNRN

-333 EKIIEEEMITIK
+333 EKIIDDELIAIK
-345 EMLKRKSSEPAIITI
+345 EILKRKSSEPAIITI

-367 RNKEL
+367 RNKEFK
-372 NKALSLIGNR
+372 KALSLIGNR
-382 MNEKDIKILEQFSYA
+382 VSDDDVKILEQFSYA

-408 NLRKEFSSSKNE
+408 NLQKEFTSNKNE